1 MTCMLQDNVA
11 RHRDAKGKGDV
22 KGTKLACRKA
32 MCLGTRVLKATQTLH
47 ARGYRRRRKAWMS
60 QGDVAKH
67 EGAEGTK
74 LACRKAMWPS
84 TGLSKAQSLHVAR
97 RSG

>member
-32 MCLGTRVLKATQTLH
+32 MCLGTRVPKATQTLH
-47 ARGYRRRRKAWMS
+47 
-60 QGDVAKH
+60 V
-67 EGAEGTK
+67 
-74 LACRKAMWPS
+74 CKAMCLG
-84 TGLSKAQSLHVAR
+84 TGVPKVTQGVAR
-97 RSG
+97 HGGTEGDAKLGCHKAM

>member
-32 MCLGTRVLKATQTLH
+32 MCLGTRVPKATQTLH
-47 ARGYRRRRKAWMS
+47 VCKAMCLGTGVPKVTQGVARHGGTE
-60 QGDVAKH
+60 GDAKL
-67 EGAEGTK
+67 G
-74 LACRKAMWPS
+74 CRKAM
-84 TGLSKAQSLHVAR
+84 
-97 RSG
+97 